1 MANRILAHY
10 NENGEYNGFYHTDV
24 WELEKIPTPYI
35 ELTEA
40 QWNETFDERCRVI
53 DGLHTALPLTYDEIA
68 EQKMKALRLERD
80 KLLRE
85 SDWTQMVSDIPLTE
99 AQKEAWRVYRQAL
112 RDLPETADLENII
125 FPVKPE

>member
-24 WELEKIPTPYI
+24 WDIEKIPTPYI
-35 ELTEA
+35 ELTED
-40 QWNETFDERCRVI
+40 QWNETFDVRCRVV
-53 DGLHTALPLTYDEIA
+53 DGVHAAFPLTSDEIYD
-68 EQKMKALRLERD
+68 QHMRALRAERD

-112 RDLPETADLENII
+112 RDLPQTVDLDNII
-125 FPVKPE
+125 YPSKPE

>member
-1 MANRILAHY
+1 MENRIFATY
-10 NENGEYNGFYHTDV
+10 NSEGQYTGFYHTEFFNIED
-24 WELEKIPTPYI
+24 IPTPNI

-40 QWNETFDERCRVI
+40 QWNETFDVRCLVI
-53 DGLHTALPLTYDEIA
+53 DGVHTVAPLSNDEIN
-68 EQKMKALRLERD
+68 QQRLISLRSERD
-80 KLLRE
+80 KLLRD

-99 AQKEAWRVYRQAL
+99 AKKEAWRVYRQAL

>member
-24 WELEKIPTPYI
+24 WEIEKIPTPYI
-35 ELTEA
+35 EITEA
-40 QWNETFDERCRVI
+40 QWNETFDTRCRVI
-53 DGLHTALPLTYDEIA
+53 EGAHTVIPFTTDEI
-68 EQKMKALRLERD
+68 QQQQLKALRLERD

-85 SDWTQMVSDIPLTE
+85 SDWTQMVSDIPLSET
-99 AQKEAWRVYRQAL
+99 QKEAWKIYRQQL

-125 FPVKPE
+125 FPQKPE